1 MSKLRRIFFGAL
13 GISLSAALFGLFGA
27 IVAFG
32 ILAFSGV
39 APEPPRASSPELS
52 EFLLSSEKSRGF
64 DLKTF
69 EEGVF
74 FMLLDN
80 ARRRKNG
87 ESRAVPT
94 PPSFRIKKGALEIGI
109 PFSATAF
116 SSSAKL
122 GAYVSLSR
130 GADGKI
136 CAASARIGDAR
147 LPKFAAEIL
156 AKKLLSMYAPLNS
169 PAFAALEKAKI
180 SPVGDIKIFIEK

>member
-1 MSKLRRIFFGAL
+1 MRIFFGAL
-13 GISLSAALFGLFGA
+13 GAALSASLFALFGA
-27 IVAFG
+27 IAAFG
-32 ILAFSGV
+32 VLAFSGK
-39 APEPPRASSPELS
+39 APEAPQASSPELS
-52 EFLLSSEKSRGF
+52 EFLLSSEKSREF
-64 DLKTF
+64 NLKAF

-74 FMLLDN
+74 FMLLDC
-80 ARRRKNG
+80 ARGQKNG
-87 ESRAVPT
+87 ARAVPT

>member
-32 ILAFSGV
+32 ILAFSGG

-94 PPSFRIKKGALEIGI
+94 PPSFGIKNGALEVGI
-109 PFSATAF
+109 PFTAEIF
-116 SSSAKL
+116 PSRAKL
-122 GAYVSLSR
+122 GARVSLSASGGEIR
-130 GADGKI
+130 AV
-136 CAASARIGDAR
+136 SARIGDAR

-156 AKKLLSMYAPLNS
+156 ARKLLEMYEPLNS
-169 PAFAALEKAKI
+169 PAFDALKKAKI
-180 SPVGDIKIFIEK
+180 SVAGNKVAVEK